1 MPSVTKQIL
10 VKIHSGVIYSSD
22 VSQSEIVRIKD
33 IMTKDVI
40 SMDSSRTIKDAA
52 KIMIEKN
59 ISSLIIIQNN
69 EPVGIIR
76 ERDFLK
82 KVIVKDSKFSDRILD
97 IMSTTMIYADP
108 EQTIWDVIDL
118 MKSRKMNSIPVISD
132 KNEILGMVKFSD
144 FLKAFSFD
152 WFTMPGK
159 SSNWGNW

>member
-152 WFTMPGK
+152 
-159 SSNWGNW
+159 